1 MRFIKSL
8 SVFVLMAFSLIAV
21 NAQAA
26 DFVEKK
32 VVLQVS
38 DKDSHTKVLNVAG
51 NIIKH
56 YGKDQV
62 KVEIVAFG
70 PGLGVLVAN
79 KKNKNLDRITSLA
92 GEGVSFSA
100 CGNTMKKMTKKNKG
114 KAPKLHASSKV
125 VPAGVIR
132 ILELQEQGYSLV
144 KP

>member
-1 MRFIKSL
+1 MRFIKNL
-8 SVFVLMAFSLIAV
+8 SVLLVAIMSFAGL

-32 VVLQVS
+32 IVLQVS
-38 DKDSHTKVLNVAG
+38 DKASHTKVLNVAG

-70 PGLGVLVAN
+70 PGLGTLVKN
-79 KKNKNLDRITSLA
+79 KKNKNLNRITSLA
-92 GEGVSFSA
+92 GEGVTFSA
-100 CGNTMKKMTKKNKG
+100 CGNTIRKMTKKHKG
-114 KAPKLHASSKV
+114 KAPTLHANATV

-132 ILELQEQGYSLV
+132 ILELQEKGYALIR
-144 KP
+144 P

>member
-8 SVFVLMAFSLIAV
+8 SVLILAVFSLAAF

-32 VVLQVS
+32 IVLQVS
-38 DKDSHTKVLNVAG
+38 DKAAHTKVLNVAG
-51 NIIKH
+51 NILKH

-70 PGLGVLVAN
+70 PGLGVLIVN
-79 KKNKNLDRITSLA
+79 KKNKNLKHVASLA
-92 GEGVSFSA
+92 GDGVTFSA
-100 CGNTMKKMTKKNKG
+100 CGNTMRKITKKHNG
-114 KAPKLHASSKV
+114 KAPKLAASAKV

-132 ILELQEQGYSLV
+132 ILELQEQGYV
-144 KP
+144 VIRP

>member
-1 MRFIKSL
+1 MRFIKNL
-8 SVFVLMAFSLIAV
+8 SVMLLLALSFIGFT
-21 NAQAA
+21 AQAA

-32 VVLQVS
+32 IVLQVS
-38 DKDSHTKVLNVAG
+38 DKMSHKKVLNVAG

-70 PGLGVLVAN
+70 PGLGVLIAG

-92 GEGVSFSA
+92 GSGVKFNA
-100 CGNTMKKMTKKNKG
+100 CGNTVRKVTKKRKG
-114 KAPKLHASSKV
+114 KAPKLHGAATV

-132 ILELQEQGYSLV
+132 IIELQDKGYTLI

>member
-8 SVFVLMAFSLIAV
+8 SVLLFLALSFLGFT
-21 NAQAA
+21 AQAA

-32 VVLQVS
+32 IVLQVS
-38 DKDSHTKVLNVAG
+38 DKASHKKVLNVAG
-51 NIIKH
+51 NILKH

-70 PGLGVLVAN
+70 PGLGVLIAG

-92 GEGVSFSA
+92 GSGVKFNA
-100 CGNTMKKMTKKNKG
+100 CGNTIRKVTKKRKG
-114 KAPKLHASSKV
+114 KAPKLHAAATV

-132 ILELQEQGYSLV
+132 IIELQDKGYTLIR
-144 KP
+144 P

>member
-1 MRFIKSL
+1 MRFIKNL
-8 SVFVLMAFSLIAV
+8 SILLVTVMAFAGFNV
-21 NAQAA
+21 QAA

-32 VVLQVS
+32 IVLQVS
-38 DKDSHTKVLNVAG
+38 DKMSHKKVLNVAT

-62 KVEIVAFG
+62 AVEIVAFG

-79 KKNKNLDRITSLA
+79 KKNKNLKKISALA
-92 GEGVSFSA
+92 SDGVKFNA
-100 CGNTMKKMTKKNKG
+100 CGNTIRKVTKKGKG
-114 KAPKLHASSKV
+114 KAPKLHASAKV

-132 ILELQEQGYSLV
+132 IIELQEQGYALI